1 MTKIRNKFLTATF
14 LLAVGGL
21 QPAAAAI
28 MTSSLGNTASG
39 FGDGSTPAAF
49 LVGGA
54 QAGQPSP
61 FDTGYGTDGLFGGN
75 FAQTWSHTYAA
86 IANPILS
93 ASITIGIYDHDSA
106 ASGSQL
112 SLFDIDGTDY
122 TTNLDSLF
130 ETAGDGADLMYNEY
144 TLSLGAGT
152 FAALAD
158 GTALITLNLMGPGLV
173 TPLFPLPG
181 PNPPTETTS
190 NGANL
195 IFSTLNIEYQ
205 DAPSAVPIPAALPLF
220 ASALFA
226 IGVFRRRVLGGKA

>member
-1 MTKIRNKFLTATF
+1 MIKIRNKFLTATF
-14 LLAVGGL
+14 LLALGGL

-28 MTSSLGNTASG
+28 VSSSLGNTTSG
-39 FGDGSTPAAF
+39 FSDGSTLAAF
-49 LVGGA
+49 QVGGA

-61 FDTGYGTDGLFGGN
+61 FDAGYGTDGLSGGN
-75 FAQTWSHTYAA
+75 FEQSWTHTYAA
-86 IANPILS
+86 IANPIIS

-106 ASGSQL
+106 ATGSQL
-112 SLFDIDGTDY
+112 SLFDIDGTDL
-122 TTNLDSLF
+122 TTGLNSLF
-130 ETAGDGADLMYNEY
+130 ETAGDGTDLMYNEY
-144 TLSLGAGT
+144 TVSLGAAT

-181 PNPPTETTS
+181 PNPPEETST

-205 DAPSAVPIPAALPLF
+205 DAPSAVPIPATLPLF
-220 ASALFA
+220 VSALFA
-226 IGVFRRRVLGGKA
+226 IGAFRRRIVRGEA